1 MNPTQRLA
9 RFANDLS
16 YRQIPAQVV
25 ERAKACMLDTLA
37 VSLYGS
43 TKPWSKIVSEFVR
56 GSGLPGRSTVLGM
69 NWKAQ
74 AAQATLAN
82 GVMAHAFELD
92 NVRQPGAGVHPGA
105 TAFLP
110 ALAMAE
116 EKKSDGKALLSAFVA
131 ACEVMSRI
139 GVAAG
144 NSLER
149 RGFHAPGLT
158 GTFGAAVAA
167 GRLLGLNDA
176 KMVNALGIAGSYSGG
191 LIEFSRCREGAMI
204 KRLHLGKAA
213 EGGVT
218 AALLASRGFAG
229 PESVLEGKFGFC
241 QTYSDSPK
249 LEYLTHRLGREF
261 ESMNICIK
269 RCACHINA
277 HAPIEAL
284 EKLRAEFNF
293 NPADIREIMVGGIE
307 KLVTH
312 HANYQPKDLMMAQ
325 YSIPFCV
332 ALSLYFD
339 PTDPES
345 FDERKLKD
353 KNILAMMRK
362 VRPDLVVL
370 NWILPGTPGLPFA
383 RRLRGDRRTRDISIV
398 LISDRT
404 EEQDKVAA
412 LEGGADDYVTK
423 PYSGRELLARIKA
436 VMRRRTPQ
444 LADNVIEIAGLQL
457 DPAARRVSAGNR
469 EIELWTTGFRLLHFF
484 MTHPGH
490 IFSRARL
497 LDEVWGHDGCVDER
511 TVDVHIR
518 RLRQGLAPAGCDTLI
533 ETVRGLG
540 YRFRAEAR

>member
-1 MNPTQRLA
+1 
-9 RFANDLS
+9 
-16 YRQIPAQVV
+16 
-25 ERAKACMLDTLA
+25 
-37 VSLYGS
+37 
-43 TKPWSKIVSEFVR
+43 
-56 GSGLPGRSTVLGM
+56 
-69 NWKAQ
+69 
-74 AAQATLAN
+74 
-82 GVMAHAFELD
+82 
-92 NVRQPGAGVHPGA
+92 
-105 TAFLP
+105 
-110 ALAMAE
+110 
-116 EKKSDGKALLSAFVA
+116 
-131 ACEVMSRI
+131 VMSRI

-362 VRPDLVVL
+362 VRLEADQEIEEKGWDRAARVTVTLKNRQRHTALVVHFK
-370 NWILPGTPGLPFA
+370 GTPGNPMSQTEVEEKARNLTRALLPA
-383 RRLRGDRRTRDISIV
+383 
-398 LISDRT
+398 
-404 EEQDKVAA
+404 QK
-412 LEGGADDYVTK
+412 
-423 PYSGRELLARIKA
+423 LAR
-436 VMRRRTPQ
+436 
-444 LADNVIEIAGLQL
+444 
-457 DPAARRVSAGNR
+457 
-469 EIELWTTGFRLLHFF
+469 
-484 MTHPGH
+484 
-490 IFSRARL
+490 
-497 LDEVWGHDGCVDER
+497 
-511 TVDVHIR
+511 
-518 RLRQGLAPAGCDTLI
+518 LI
-533 ETVRGLG
+533 ETINTLEKVADVSTIGSLVRS
-540 YRFRAEAR
+540 AR

>member
-1 MNPTQRLA
+1 MNATQRLA
-9 RFANDLS
+9 RFAVGLN
-16 YRQIPAQVV
+16 YRQIPEEAI
-25 ERAKACMLDTLA
+25 ERAKACILDTLA

-43 TKPWSKIVSEFVR
+43 TKPWSRTVSGFIR
-56 GSGLPGRSTVLGM
+56 DTGLRGRSTIFGEGLS
-69 NWKAQ
+69 AQ
-74 AAQATLAN
+74 PAQATLAN

-110 ALAMAE
+110 AFAMAE
-116 EKKSDGKALLSAFVA
+116 DRKADGKSLLTAFVA
-131 ACEVMSRI
+131 ACEVVSRI

-158 GTFGAAVAA
+158 GTFGGAIAA
-167 GRLLGLNDA
+167 GRLLKLNDK

-191 LIEFSRCREGAMI
+191 LIEFSRCQDGAMV

-241 QTYSDSPK
+241 QTYSDSP
-249 LEYLTHRLGREF
+249 EISYLTHRLGRDF
-261 ESMNICIK
+261 ETMNIGIK

-284 EKLRAEFNF
+284 QELRAETGFV
-293 NPADIREIMVGGIE
+293 PEEVREIVVSGIE

-312 HANYQPKDLMMAQ
+312 HAIYKPKDLMMAQ

-345 FDERKLKD
+345 FNEAKLKD
-353 KNILAMMRK
+353 KKILAMMRK
-362 VRPDLVVL
+362 VKLKVDHEIEDKGWDRA
-370 NWILPGTPGLPFA
+370 A
-383 RRLRGDRRTRDISIV
+383 RVSIV
-398 LISDRT
+398 LSNKKRLSKLVIHFKGTPRNPMTQVDV
-404 EEQDKVAA
+404 QDKARKLTRA
-412 LEGGADDYVTK
+412 LLSARHLERLVDSVNKLEKIADVSSIGA
-423 PYSGRELLARIKA
+423 LLRKA
-436 VMRRRTPQ
+436 
-444 LADNVIEIAGLQL
+444 G
-457 DPAARRVSAGNR
+457 
-469 EIELWTTGFRLLHFF
+469 
-484 MTHPGH
+484 
-490 IFSRARL
+490 
-497 LDEVWGHDGCVDER
+497 
-511 TVDVHIR
+511 
-518 RLRQGLAPAGCDTLI
+518 
-533 ETVRGLG
+533 
-540 YRFRAEAR
+540 

>member
-1 MNPTQRLA
+1 MNATQRLA
-9 RFANDLS
+9 RFALDLN
-16 YRQIPAQVV
+16 YKRIPTTVID
-25 ERAKACMLDTLA
+25 RAKACILDTLA

-43 TKPWSKIVSEFVR
+43 TKPWSRTVVGFVR
-56 GSGLPGRSTVLGM
+56 DSGNRGSSTIFGA

-110 ALAMAE
+110 AFAMAE
-116 EKKSDGKALLSAFVA
+116 ERRADGKSLLTAFVS

-167 GRLLGLNDA
+167 GRLLGLSEK

-191 LIEFSRCREGAMI
+191 LIEFSRCQEGAMI

-229 PESVLEGKFGFC
+229 PESILEGKFGFC
-241 QTYSDSPK
+241 QTFSDSPK
-249 LEYLTHRLGREF
+249 LSYLTHRLGRSF
-261 ESMNICIK
+261 ESLNICIK

-284 EKLRAEFNF
+284 EKLREQIDYT
-293 NPADIREIMVGGIE
+293 PEDVREIVVGGIE

-312 HANYQPKDLMMAQ
+312 HAIYQPKDLMMAQ

-332 ALSLYFD
+332 ALSMYFD
-339 PTDPES
+339 PTDPGS
-345 FDERKLKD
+345 FDEKRLKD
-353 KNILAMMRK
+353 KKILAMMRK
-362 VRPDLVVL
+362 VRLKVDHEIEQKGWDRAARVTIDLGKKQSDSALIVHFKGTPRNPMSQLEVQDKARKL
-370 NWILPGTPGLPFA
+370 TRAILPERQLE
-383 RRLRGDRRTRDISIV
+383 RLVETV
-398 LISDRT
+398 
-404 EEQDKVAA
+404 EN
-412 LEGGADDYVTK
+412 LEKIDDV
-423 PYSGRELLARIKA
+423 SRI
-436 VMRRRTPQ
+436 
-444 LADNVIEIAGLQL
+444 G
-457 DPAARRVSAGNR
+457 
-469 EIELWTTGFRLLHFF
+469 RLLRDQ
-484 MTHPGH
+484 
-490 IFSRARL
+490 S
-497 LDEVWGHDGCVDER
+497 
-511 TVDVHIR
+511 
-518 RLRQGLAPAGCDTLI
+518 
-533 ETVRGLG
+533 
-540 YRFRAEAR
+540 

>member
-1 MNPTQRLA
+1 MNATQRLA
-9 RFANDLS
+9 RFALDLN
-16 YRQIPAQVV
+16 YRRIPAAVIG
-25 ERAKACMLDTLA
+25 RAKACILDTFA

-43 TKPWSKIVSEFVR
+43 TKPWSRTVVEFVR
-56 GSGLPGRSTVLGM
+56 DSGSQGRSTILGA

-110 ALAMAE
+110 AFAMAE
-116 EKKSDGKALLSAFVA
+116 EKQVDGKSLLAAFVA

-144 NSLER
+144 NSLEK

-167 GRLLGLNDA
+167 GRLLGLNEK

-191 LIEFSRCREGAMI
+191 LIEFSRCQEGAMV

-229 PESVLEGKFGFC
+229 PESILEGKFGFC
-241 QTYSDSPK
+241 QTFSDSPK
-249 LEYLTHRLGREF
+249 LSYLTHRLGRTF
-261 ESMNICIK
+261 ESLNICIK

-284 EKLRAEFNF
+284 QQLREQIDF
-293 NPADIREIMVGGIE
+293 NPEDIREIVVGGIE

-312 HANYQPKDLMMAQ
+312 HAIYQPKDLMMAQ

-332 ALSLYFD
+332 ALSVYFD

-345 FDERKLKD
+345 FDEKTLKD
-353 KNILAMMRK
+353 KKILAMMRK
-362 VRPDLVVL
+362 VRLKVDHEIEQKGWDRAARVTLGLVNKQRPSTLIVHFK
-370 NWILPGTPGLPFA
+370 GTPGNPMSDVEVEDKARKLTRGILPE
-383 RRLRGDRRTRDISIV
+383 RQLERLMEAVDNLEKIDDVSRLGRF
-398 LISDRT
+398 LQSD
-404 EEQDKVAA
+404 
-412 LEGGADDYVTK
+412 
-423 PYSGRELLARIKA
+423 
-436 VMRRRTPQ
+436 
-444 LADNVIEIAGLQL
+444 
-457 DPAARRVSAGNR
+457 
-469 EIELWTTGFRLLHFF
+469 
-484 MTHPGH
+484 
-490 IFSRARL
+490 
-497 LDEVWGHDGCVDER
+497 
-511 TVDVHIR
+511 
-518 RLRQGLAPAGCDTLI
+518 
-533 ETVRGLG
+533 
-540 YRFRAEAR
+540 

>member
-1 MNPTQRLA
+1 MNATQRLA
-9 RFANDLS
+9 RFACDLD
-16 YRQIPAQVV
+16 YRQIPAEVID
-25 ERAKACMLDTLA
+25 RAKACILDTLA

-43 TKPWSKIVSEFVR
+43 TKPWSRTVSEFVR
-56 GSGLPGRSTVLGM
+56 DSGLRGQSSVLGE

-74 AAQATLAN
+74 PAQATLAN
-82 GVMAHAFELD
+82 GAMAHAFELD

-110 ALAMAE
+110 AFAMAE
-116 EKKSDGKALLSAFVA
+116 EKKADGKALLSAFVA

-167 GRLLGLNDA
+167 GRLLGLDER

-191 LIEFSRCREGAMI
+191 LIEFSRCQEGAMI

-229 PESVLEGKFGFC
+229 PESILEGKFGFC
-241 QTYSDSPK
+241 RTFSDSPK
-249 LEYLTHRLGREF
+249 LSYLTHRLGRTF
-261 ESMNICIK
+261 ESLNICIK

-284 EKLRAEFNF
+284 QKLREEVDF
-293 NPADIREIMVGGIE
+293 NPEDAREIVVGGIE
-307 KLVTH
+307 KLLTH
-312 HANYQPKDLMMAQ
+312 HAIYQPKDLMMAQ

-345 FDERKLKD
+345 FDEKKLQD
-353 KNILAMMRK
+353 KKILAMMRK
-362 VRPDLVVL
+362 
-370 NWILPGTPGLPFA
+370 T
-383 RRLRGDRRTRDISIV
+383 RL
-398 LISDRT
+398 
-404 EEQDKVAA
+404 KV
-412 LEGGADDYVTK
+412 D
-423 PYSGRELLARIKA
+423 
-436 VMRRRTPQ
+436 
-444 LADNVIEIAGLQL
+444 
-457 DPAARRVSAGNR
+457 R
-469 EIELWTTGFRLLHFF
+469 EIEQKGWDRAARVTIRHGDKKRHSTLVIHFKGTPRNPLSQLEVEEKARKLTRSLIPSRQLERLVEGVENLEKLDDV
-484 MTHPGH
+484 
-490 IFSRARL
+490 SRIG
-497 LDEVWGHDGCVDER
+497 EY
-511 TVDVHIR
+511 
-518 RLRQGLAPAGCDTLI
+518 LRS
-533 ETVRGLG
+533 E
-540 YRFRAEAR
+540 